1 MATAMISKVIDEALS
16 KQVSKFAGMGEG
28 ASSRKLQWSPA
39 LHLLHGV
46 RGCPVSPLNMGFMAF
61 TVDAALSVYMS

>member
-1 MATAMISKVIDEALS
+1 MRVALKLRS
-16 KQVSKFAGMGEG
+16 LRLNTPRLRAGMGEG